1 MTQFPR
7 TQIEG
12 LSVPRMIIGTNWF
25 MGFSHTSAAQS
36 KFIKQLQGS
45 KQIADI
51 MEVFFEVGIN
61 ATLGGQPHD
70 EHFVTAIQDVQD
82 RTGQKCIWIGTPSF
96 DLSGTQEAQDKNMR
110 VLDAFAEK
118 GCTICGPHQS
128 TTDALLD
135 RRARCIRDIDP
146 ITQAIRDRGMIPFL
160 STHMPETP
168 IYADETGIDVASYIQ
183 IYNAAQFLMQI
194 EVDWV
199 HRMIWRR
206 QKPVITIKPLAAGPA
221 APAGRLGLCLVHHP
235 RPGYGLHRLHD
246 PRRGPRSDRNL
257 VRPTGTP
264 RARGPTADHAQ
275 QGVRHR
281 IERCTYA
288 ESTRQGRGP
297 PAPPTDGFQAEST
310 RRCLL
315 HASDS

>member
-1 MTQFPR
+1 MTPFPR

-36 KFIKQLQGS
+36 KFIKELQGP
-45 KQIADI
+45 KQIADV
-51 MEVFFEVGIN
+51 MEVFFDAGIN

-70 EHFVTAIQDVQD
+70 DHFIKAVQDVQD

-96 DLSGTQEAQDKNMR
+96 DLSGTQEANDKNNR
-110 VLDAFAEK
+110 ILDAFAEK

-146 ITQAIRDRGMIPFL
+146 ITEAIRDRGMIPFL

-183 IYNAAQFLMQI
+183 IYNAAGFLMQI
-194 EVDWV
+194 EIDWV
-199 HRMIWRR
+199 QRMIWRR
-206 QKPVITIKPLAAGPA
+206 KKPVITIKPLAAGRLPPLVGLA
-221 APAGRLGLCLVHHP
+221 FAWSTIRDQDMVCIGCMTPDEAKEVIEISFAQLERRAPEIQLQ
-235 RPGYGLHRLHD
+235 
-246 PRRGPRSDRNL
+246 
-257 VRPTGTP
+257 T
-264 RARGPTADHAQ
+264 
-275 QGVRHR
+275 
-281 IERCTYA
+281 
-288 ESTRQGRGP
+288 TR
-297 PAPPTDGFQAEST
+297 
-310 RRCLL
+310 
-315 HASDS
+315 

>member
-1 MTQFPR
+1 
-7 TQIEG
+7 
-12 LSVPRMIIGTNWF
+12 MIIGTNWF

-70 EHFVTAIQDVQD
+70 DHFVEAIQDVQD

-96 DLSGTQEAQDKNMR
+96 DLSGTQEAQDKNMHT
-110 VLDAFAEK
+110 LDAFAEK

-146 ITQAIRDRGMIPFL
+146 ITQAIRERGMIPFL

-194 EVDWV
+194 EIDWV
-199 HRMIWRR
+199 HRMIWKR
-206 QKPVITIKPLAAGPA
+206 QKPVITIKPLAAGRLPPLVGLA
-221 APAGRLGLCLVHHP
+221 FAWSTIRDQDMVCIGCMTPDEAREVIEISFAQLERRAPDIQLQTT
-235 RPGYGLHRLHD
+235 
-246 PRRGPRSDRNL
+246 RSK
-257 VRPTGTP
+257 
-264 RARGPTADHAQ
+264 
-275 QGVRHR
+275 
-281 IERCTYA
+281 
-288 ESTRQGRGP
+288 
-297 PAPPTDGFQAEST
+297 
-310 RRCLL
+310 
-315 HASDS
+315 ASVTEG

>member
-1 MTQFPR
+1 MAPFPR
-7 TQIEG
+7 TEIEG
-12 LSVPRMIIGTNWF
+12 LSVPRLIIGTNWF

-36 KFIKQLQGS
+36 KFIKKLQGA
-45 KQIADI
+45 KQIADV

-70 EHFVTAIQDVQD
+70 DHFIEAVSRVQD

-96 DLSGTQEAQDKNMR
+96 DLSGTNEARDKNMR
-110 VLDAFAEK
+110 TLDAFAEK

-194 EVDWV
+194 EIDWV
-199 HRMIWRR
+199 HRMIWKR
-206 QKPVITIKPLAAGPA
+206 QKPVITIKPLAAG
-221 APAGRLGLCLVHHP
+221 RLPPLVGLAFAWSTIRDQDMVCIGCMTPDEAKEVIEISFAQLE
-235 RPGYGLHRLHD
+235 
-246 PRRGPRSDRNL
+246 RRTPDIQLQTTRSK
-257 VRPTGTP
+257 
-264 RARGPTADHAQ
+264 
-275 QGVRHR
+275 
-281 IERCTYA
+281 
-288 ESTRQGRGP
+288 
-297 PAPPTDGFQAEST
+297 
-310 RRCLL
+310 
-315 HASDS
+315 ASVTE